1 MKIQSMWIGESLSK
15 IERACIQSFLN
26 NNINYYLYVYEDVK
40 NIPDGV
46 KILDANNVIRENEI
60 VTYKEASGTHHG
72 QGGSYAGFADRFRWT
87 LMYKLGG
94 CWVDTDVCCIKKFE
108 TPAEKVAGEL
118 HRDSRTHASTQ
129 FLHFNA
135 GNSMMEDFYDHCNS
149 IDCSNIKWGD
159 IGPKL
164 IDDKI
169 NNCAYWKGD
178 GHYADYT
185 LDYRNFN
192 AIPYWDWRLFL
203 SNSKDNVKKIDKIK
217 NDENVFCMHLW
228 NEMWRRAGVNKNGD
242 FDSGSFIS
250 NLIKSL

>member
-108 TPAEKVAGEL
+108 IPAEKVAGEL

-135 GNSMMEDFYDHCNS
+135 GNSMTVS
-149 IDCSNIKWGD
+149 
-159 IGPKL
+159 
-164 IDDKI
+164 
-169 NNCAYWKGD
+169 
-178 GHYADYT
+178 YT
-185 LDYRNFN
+185 
-192 AIPYWDWRLFL
+192 
-203 SNSKDNVKKIDKIK
+203 
-217 NDENVFCMHLW
+217 HLTLPTK
-228 NEMWRRAGVNKNGD
+228 A
-242 FDSGSFIS
+242 
-250 NLIKSL
+250 